1 MREAAPRS
9 AKGSVPTR
17 DNAAESL
24 GQEGVR
30 CAANQNQNKKERKI
44 KNEIICTVYNA
55 YEKTVTVTEDG
66 TTVTFDDVA
75 VKDKW
80 LSGNGAPSENRKW

>member
-1 MREAAPRS
+1 MAGASQPVEKPGCALSGNR
-9 AKGSVPTR
+9 V
-17 DNAAESL
+17 L
-24 GQEGVR
+24 G
-30 CAANQNQNKKERKI
+30 A
-44 KNEIICTVYNA
+44 YNA